1 MQVLLCPE
9 KSRPEENKD
18 KAVLE
23 YTAAVDAWAVGIV
36 CYELLIGHPP
46 FERESPTQTS
56 EHIMYRAPPMPPSL
70 SPGAKQFIVTALV
83 KVSHALRLDSVVG
96 QGKMALPSLVRD
108 CSRYC
113 TAICPASWGYV
124 TH

>member
-1 MQVLLCPE
+1 MQRLALQVLLCPE

-23 YTAAVDAWAVGIV
+23 YTAAVDGWAVGIV
-36 CYELLIGHPP
+36 CYELLVGHPP

-70 SPGAKQFIVTALV
+70 SPGAKHFIVSALV
-83 KVSHALRLDSVVG
+83 KVSHRWTYRC
-96 QGKMALPSLVRD
+96 QGSSTEARQEVLVKE
-108 CSRYC
+108 
-113 TAICPASWGYV
+113 
-124 TH
+124 

>member
-36 CYELLIGHPP
+36 CYELIIGHPP

-70 SPGAKQFIVTALV
+70 SPGAKHFIISALV
-83 KVSHALRLDSVVG
+83 KVSHHPVHYTQWSKKNAKQEVVIK
-96 QGKMALPSLVRD
+96 QRD
-108 CSRYC
+108 KDRCEC
-113 TAICPASWGYV
+113 
-124 TH
+124 